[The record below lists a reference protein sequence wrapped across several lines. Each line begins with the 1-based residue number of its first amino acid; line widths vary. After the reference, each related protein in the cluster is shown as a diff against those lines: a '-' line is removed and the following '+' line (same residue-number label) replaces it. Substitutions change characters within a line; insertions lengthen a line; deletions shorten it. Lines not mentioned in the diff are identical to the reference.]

1 VRKVPEWWLA
11 MEWSDCD
18 DWAVA
23 IVITEGHSSLSTS
36 EHACSAA
43 VLAKS
48 TVAASLH
55 HGGCGINERCQ

>member
-1 VRKVPEWWLA
+1 

-23 IVITEGHSSLSTS
+23 IIITVGHSSLSTS

-48 TVAASLH
+48 TVAASLY